1 LPPWKTGS
9 QQNYIVLTAAK
20 NVFMMEVTMITELL
34 VREALKE
41 VYDPELSLSVQ
52 ELGLIYEV
60 NCKDTHVHIK
70 HTLTSMFC
78 PFAEEICRGIYDTTK
93 ALDGVETVNREL
105 VYDPPY
111 SMEMV
116 PEETRMIMGWY

>member
-1 LPPWKTGS
+1 
-9 QQNYIVLTAAK
+9 
-20 NVFMMEVTMITELL
+20 MEITMITELL

-60 NCKDTHVHIK
+60 HCEDTHVHIK

-78 PFAEEICRGIYDTTK
+78 PFAEEICQGIYDTTK

-111 SMEMV
+111 NMEMV
-116 PEETRMIMGWY
+116 PEETRMIMGWYFGNTTKKGNEYGS

>member
-1 LPPWKTGS
+1 
-9 QQNYIVLTAAK
+9 
-20 NVFMMEVTMITELL
+20 MITEEI

-60 NCKDTHVHIK
+60 NCEDTHVHIK

-78 PFAEEICRGIYDTTK
+78 PFAEEICRGIYDTTL
-93 ALDGVETVNREL
+93 ALDGVDTVNREL
-105 VYDPPY
+105 VYDPPF

-116 PEETRMIMGWY
+116 PEETRMIMGWYQR